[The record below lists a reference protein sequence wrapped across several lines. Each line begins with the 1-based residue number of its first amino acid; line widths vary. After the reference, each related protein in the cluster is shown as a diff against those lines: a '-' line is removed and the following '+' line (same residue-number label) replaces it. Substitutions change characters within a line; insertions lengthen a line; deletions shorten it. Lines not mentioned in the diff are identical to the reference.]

1 MFLAA
6 NIGNTNINLGIF
18 GQGKWQSVHLFPIG
32 DQESLRHRI
41 ASALQDEGLGCL
53 KAAIIASVN
62 PLAEEVLIYVL
73 WPDEPSLPIFK
84 VGRDLEIPIVN
95 KTEFPQRVGVDRL
108 LNALAAYRLKKSA
121 VVVVDVGTA
130 ITVDAVSA
138 KGEFLGGAIAPGLRL
153 ASFSLAEKTSLLP
166 LVKVGKPSSAIG
178 KNSEEAIKS
187 GVFWGTV
194 GLVDAL
200 VERVLKE
207 LGEEAPVVTTGG
219 DAPLL
224 APHSKLI
231 CEIFPHLA
239 LEGLRFTVSDN
250 ARILRERGVELDCL
264 ASI

>member
-18 GQGKWQSVHLFPIG
+18 SQGKWRVMRLFPIG

-41 ASALQDEGLGCL
+41 NSALQDEGLACL
-53 KAAIIASVN
+53 KAAIVASVN
-62 PLAEEVLIYVL
+62 PLAEKALIYVL

-84 VGRDLEIPIVN
+84 AGIDLEIPIAN
-95 KTEFPQRVGVDRL
+95 KTEFPERVGVDRL

-121 VVVVDVGTA
+121 VVVVDAGTA

-138 KGEFLGGAIAPGLRL
+138 KGEFLGGAIAPGLPL
-153 ASFSLAEKTSLLP
+153 AAFSLAEKTSLLP
-166 LVKVGKPSSAIG
+166 LVKVSKPSSVIG
-178 KNSEEAIKS
+178 RNTEEAIKS

-200 VERVLKE
+200 VGRVLKE
-207 LGEEAPVVTTGG
+207 LDEEAPVVATGG

-224 APHSKLI
+224 SPHSKLI

-239 LEGLRFTVSDN
+239 LEGLRFTIRDN
-250 ARILRERGVELDCL
+250 APALRKRGVELDL
-264 ASI
+264 